1 MLKKARLLTR
11 PTLARQDAPCPRQ
24 GRGERRAE
32 EVHTALRVGSSSL
45 QWVLAN
51 GKAPTAFPTSAKIL
65 LSVEGLSDARTLLAD
80 VFSIL
85 IRACMMNRI
94 CAWIM
99 LGGLAI
105 LWLPLGAA
113 ASNCLVETR
122 ASGPGM
128 AFTLHLGAD
137 CTEQERET
145 RAVDAA
151 QLLQAFREGKGIDL
165 SGVVIRGDLFLDTLP
180 VGQLPPELEGMKELR
195 GREVRV
201 ISGSMTIVNSVV
213 RGAIMHGSTQGL
225 LVVKG
230 PVMFSGTRFEQ
241 LVDLS
246 RALFIQPVTLSGA
259 RFLRESYFVQGRFL
273 RDVFADQTAFGP
285 HTRFHRSVFQGPV
298 TFQQSKFNGL
308 AEFLEVVFE
317 KDVNLSRTYFKLGTG
332 FSGSRFQGLA
342 DFSEASFD
350 REAFFTFTLFD
361 GDASFRRATFR
372 STADFSDAS
381 FKGQD
386 DFSKVLFVKGPQ
398 FTRATRSATG
408 QAPPGLESQTVQYA
422 IILSI
427 LVFGAL
433 LIVYLIR
440 LR

>member
-1 MLKKARLLTR
+1 M
-11 PTLARQDAPCPRQ
+11 
-24 GRGERRAE
+24 
-32 EVHTALRVGSSSL
+32 S
-45 QWVLAN
+45 
-51 GKAPTAFPTSAKIL
+51 
-65 LSVEGLSDARTLLAD
+65 
-80 VFSIL
+80 
-85 IRACMMNRI
+85 NRM

-99 LGGLAI
+99 VGGLAI

-113 ASNCLVETR
+113 ASDCQVETPV
-122 ASGPGM
+122 SGPGV
-128 AFTLHLGAD
+128 ALTRHLGAD
-137 CTEQERET
+137 CTEQERE
-145 RAVDAA
+145 AGVVDAT

-180 VGQLPPELEGMKELR
+180 VGPLPPDLEGMKELQ

-201 ISGSMTIVNSVV
+201 IPGSMTIVNSVV
-213 RGAIMHGSTQGL
+213 RGAIRHQSTQGL

-246 RALFIQPVTLSGA
+246 RAVFVQPVTLSGA
-259 RFLRESYFVQGRFL
+259 VFLRESYFVQGRFL
-273 RDVFADQTAFGP
+273 RDVFAEKTAFGL

-298 TFQQSKFNGL
+298 TFQQSRFNGL

-317 KDVNLSRTYFKLGTG
+317 KNVNLSHTYFKLGTG

-350 REAFFTFTLFD
+350 GEAFFTFALFN

-381 FKGQD
+381 FKGRD
-386 DFSKVLFVKGPQ
+386 DFSKVLFEKGPQ
-398 FTRATRSATG
+398 FTRAARSATG
-408 QAPPGLESQTVQYA
+408 QAPLWLENQTVEYA
-422 IILSI
+422 ITLSV
-427 LVFGAL
+427 LVFCAL

-440 LR
+440 SR